1 MNKKSIFYITVL
13 LVCVFASLGFSKKNS
28 IVYKDDNI
36 KKYLNEQ
43 KSEMS
48 TMMEDM
54 KNIKHT
60 GDPAIDFLYGM
71 IPHHKAAIEMSESL
85 LKYGGENA
93 EIKKIAENIITNQ
106 SKEIEEME
114 DMIKRMELNPNV
126 DEKKEQDY
134 FKEYKNLFNKHN
146 NNDISNVN
154 SIDKAFAMEMIKH
167 HEMAVSMSEIV
178 LKYTDNKD
186 IVDLAQN
193 IIESQKDEIKQ
204 MREIINSIVWKNKSK
219 LL

>member
-1 MNKKSIFYITVL
+1 MNKKSIFYITAL

-36 KKYLNEQ
+36 KNYLSEQ
-43 KSEMS
+43 KSEMN

-85 LKYGGENA
+85 LKYGGEKA

-106 SKEIEEME
+106 SKEIEQME
-114 DMIKRMELNPNV
+114 DMIKRMELNPKV

-134 FKEYKNLFNKHN
+134 FKEYNNMLNKHK
-146 NNDISNVN
+146 NNDMSNVN
-154 SIDKAFAMEMIKH
+154 NVDKAFVMEMIKR

-186 IVDLAQN
+186 VADLAQN
-193 IIESQKDEIKQ
+193 IIESQKAEIKQ
-204 MREIINSIVWKNKSK
+204 MKEIINTMEK
-219 LL
+219 

>member
-28 IVYKDDNI
+28 IVYKGDNI
-36 KKYLNEQ
+36 KNYLSEQ
-43 KSEMS
+43 KSEMN

-85 LKYGGENA
+85 LKYGGEKA
-93 EIKKIAENIITNQ
+93 EIKKIAESIITNQ
-106 SKEIEEME
+106 SKEIEQMK
-114 DMIKRMELNPNV
+114 DMIKRIELNPKV

-134 FKEYKNLFNKHN
+134 FKKYNNLLNKHK
-146 NNDISNVN
+146 NNDMSNVN
-154 SIDKAFAMEMIKH
+154 SVDKAFAMEMIKH

-186 IVDLAQN
+186 VVDLAQN
-193 IIESQKDEIKQ
+193 IIESQKAEIKQ
-204 MREIINSIVWKNKSK
+204 MREIINTMEK
-219 LL
+219 

>member
-1 MNKKSIFYITVL
+1 
-13 LVCVFASLGFSKKNS
+13 
-28 IVYKDDNI
+28 
-36 KKYLNEQ
+36 
-43 KSEMS
+43 
-48 TMMEDM
+48 MEDM

-106 SKEIEEME
+106 SKEIKEME
-114 DMIKRMELNPNV
+114 DLIKRMELNPNV

-134 FKEYKNLFNKHN
+134 LKEYNNMLNKHN
-146 NNDISNVN
+146 NNDMLNKHNNNDMSNVN
-154 SIDKAFAMEMIKH
+154 SVDKAFAMEMIKH

-178 LKYTDNKD
+178 LKYTGNKD
-186 IVDLAQN
+186 VVDLAQN
-193 IIESQKDEIKQ
+193 IIESQKAEIKQ
-204 MREIINSIVWKNKSK
+204 MREIINSMEK
-219 LL
+219 

>member
-43 KSEMS
+43 KPEMS

-85 LKYGGENA
+85 LKYGGENT

-106 SKEIEEME
+106 SKEIEEMK
-114 DMIKRMELNPNV
+114 DMIKRMELNPKI
-126 DEKKEQDY
+126 DKKKEQDY
-134 FKEYKNLFNKHN
+134 FKEYNNLLNKHK
-146 NNDISNVN
+146 NNDMSNVN
-154 SIDKAFAMEMIKH
+154 SVDKAFAMEMIKH
-167 HEMAVSMSEIV
+167 HEIAVSMSEIV

-186 IVDLAQN
+186 VVDLAQN
-193 IIESQKDEIKQ
+193 IIESQKAEIKQ
-204 MREIINSIVWKNKSK
+204 MREIINSMEK
-219 LL
+219 

>member
-1 MNKKSIFYITVL
+1 MNKKSIFYIIVL

-48 TMMEDM
+48 IMMEDM

-60 GDPAIDFLYGM
+60 GDTAIDFLYGM

-93 EIKKIAENIITNQ
+93 EIKKIAESIITNQ
-106 SKEIEEME
+106 SKEIEQMK
-114 DMIKRMELNPNV
+114 DMIKRIELNPKV

-134 FKEYKNLFNKHN
+134 FKKYNNLLNKHK
-146 NNDISNVN
+146 NNDMSNVN
-154 SIDKAFAMEMIKH
+154 SVDKAFAMEMIKH

-186 IVDLAQN
+186 VVDLAQN
-193 IIESQKDEIKQ
+193 IIESQKAEIKQ
-204 MREIINSIVWKNKSK
+204 MREIINSMEK
-219 LL
+219 

>member
-1 MNKKSIFYITVL
+1 
-13 LVCVFASLGFSKKNS
+13 
-28 IVYKDDNI
+28 
-36 KKYLNEQ
+36 
-43 KSEMS
+43 
-48 TMMEDM
+48 MEDM

-204 MREIINSIVWKNKSK
+204 MREIINSMEK
-219 LL
+219 

>member
-106 SKEIEEME
+106 SKEIEEMK

-134 FKEYKNLFNKHN
+134 LKEYKNLFNKHN

-154 SIDKAFAMEMIKH
+154 SVDKAFAMEMIKH

-186 IVDLAQN
+186 VVDLAQN

-204 MREIINSIVWKNKSK
+204 MREIINSMEK
-219 LL
+219 

>member
-1 MNKKSIFYITVL
+1 
-13 LVCVFASLGFSKKNS
+13 
-28 IVYKDDNI
+28 
-36 KKYLNEQ
+36 
-43 KSEMS
+43 MS

-85 LKYGGENA
+85 LKYGGENT

-106 SKEIEEME
+106 SKEIEEMK
-114 DMIKRMELNPNV
+114 DMIKRMELNPKI

-134 FKEYKNLFNKHN
+134 FKEYNNLLNKHK
-146 NNDISNVN
+146 NNDMSNVN
-154 SIDKAFAMEMIKH
+154 SVDKAFAMEMIKH
-167 HEMAVSMSEIV
+167 HEIAVSMSEIV

-186 IVDLAQN
+186 VVDLAQN
-193 IIESQKDEIKQ
+193 IIESQKAEIKQ
-204 MREIINSIVWKNKSK
+204 MREIINSMEK
-219 LL
+219 

>member
-1 MNKKSIFYITVL
+1 MNKKSIFYITVF

-28 IVYKDDNI
+28 IVYIDDNI
-36 KKYLNEQ
+36 KNYLSEQ

-114 DMIKRMELNPNV
+114 DLIKRMELNPNV

-134 FKEYKNLFNKHN
+134 LKEYNNMLNKHN
-146 NNDISNVN
+146 NNDMSNVN
-154 SIDKAFAMEMIKH
+154 SVDKAFAMEMIKH

-178 LKYTDNKD
+178 LKYTGNKD
-186 IVDLAQN
+186 VVDLAQN
-193 IIESQKDEIKQ
+193 IIESQKAEIKQ
-204 MREIINSIVWKNKSK
+204 IREIINSMEK
-219 LL
+219 

>member
-1 MNKKSIFYITVL
+1 MNKKSIFYITVI
-13 LVCVFASLGFSKKNS
+13 LVCVFASLGFSKKNN
-28 IVYKDDNI
+28 IVYKDYNI

-93 EIKKIAENIITNQ
+93 EIKKIAENIIANQ
-106 SKEIEEME
+106 SKEIEQME
-114 DMIKRMELNPNV
+114 DMIKRMELNPKV

-134 FKEYKNLFNKHN
+134 FKKYNNMLNKHK
-146 NNDISNVN
+146 NNDMSNVN
-154 SIDKAFAMEMIKH
+154 SVDKAFAMEMIKH

-186 IVDLAQN
+186 VVDLAQN
-193 IIESQKDEIKQ
+193 IIESQKAEIKQ
-204 MREIINSIVWKNKSK
+204 MREIINTMEK
-219 LL
+219 

>member
-43 KSEMS
+43 KPEMS

-85 LKYGGENA
+85 LKYGGENT
-93 EIKKIAENIITNQ
+93 EIKKIAESIITNQ

-134 FKEYKNLFNKHN
+134 LKEYKNLFNKHN

-154 SIDKAFAMEMIKH
+154 SVDKAFAMEMIKH

-186 IVDLAQN
+186 VVDLAQN

-204 MREIINSIVWKNKSK
+204 MREIINSMEK
-219 LL
+219 

>member
-43 KSEMS
+43 NSEMS

-106 SKEIEEME
+106 SKEIEEMK

-134 FKEYKNLFNKHN
+134 LKEYKNLFNKHN

-154 SIDKAFAMEMIKH
+154 SVDKAFAMEMIKH

-186 IVDLAQN
+186 VVDLAQN

-204 MREIINSIVWKNKSK
+204 MREIINSMEK
-219 LL
+219 

>member
-1 MNKKSIFYITVL
+1 MNKKSIFYITVI
-13 LVCVFASLGFSKKNS
+13 LVCMFASLGFSKKNS
-28 IVYKDDNI
+28 VIYEDDNI

-48 TMMEDM
+48 IMMEDM

-106 SKEIEEME
+106 SKEIEQME

-134 FKEYKNLFNKHN
+134 LKEYKNLLNKHN
-146 NNDISNVN
+146 NNDMSNVD
-154 SIDKAFAMEMIKH
+154 SVDKAFAMEMIKH

-186 IVDLAQN
+186 VVALAQN
-193 IIESQKDEIKQ
+193 IIESQKAEIKQ
-204 MREIINSIVWKNKSK
+204 MREIINTMEK
-219 LL
+219 

>member
-43 KSEMS
+43 NSEMS

-71 IPHHKAAIEMSESL
+71 IPHHKAAIEMSKSL

-106 SKEIEEME
+106 SKEIEEMK

-134 FKEYKNLFNKHN
+134 LKEYKNLFNKHN

-154 SIDKAFAMEMIKH
+154 SVDKAFAMEMIKH

-186 IVDLAQN
+186 VVDLAQN

-204 MREIINSIVWKNKSK
+204 MREIINSMEK
-219 LL
+219 

>member
-1 MNKKSIFYITVL
+1 MNKKSIFYITVI

-28 IVYKDDNI
+28 VVYKDDNI

-93 EIKKIAENIITNQ
+93 EIKKIAKNIITNQ

-134 FKEYKNLFNKHN
+134 FKEYNNMLNKHK
-146 NNDISNVN
+146 NNDMSNVN
-154 SIDKAFAMEMIKH
+154 NVDKAFAIEMIKH
-167 HEMAVSMSEIV
+167 HEMAVYMSEIV

-186 IVDLAQN
+186 VADLAQN
-193 IIESQKDEIKQ
+193 IIESQKAEIKQ
-204 MREIINSIVWKNKSK
+204 MREIINTMEK
-219 LL
+219 

>member
-1 MNKKSIFYITVL
+1 MNKKSIFYITAL

-36 KKYLNEQ
+36 KNYLSEQ
-43 KSEMS
+43 KSEMN

-85 LKYGGENA
+85 LKYGGEKA

-106 SKEIEEME
+106 SKEIEQME
-114 DMIKRMELNPNV
+114 DMIKRMELNPKV

-134 FKEYKNLFNKHN
+134 FKEYNNMLNKHK
-146 NNDISNVN
+146 NNDMSNVN
-154 SIDKAFAMEMIKH
+154 NVDKAFVMEMIKH

-186 IVDLAQN
+186 VADLAQN
-193 IIESQKDEIKQ
+193 IIESQKAEIKQ
-204 MREIINSIVWKNKSK
+204 MKEIINTMEK
-219 LL
+219 

>member
-1 MNKKSIFYITVL
+1 MNKKSIFYITAL

-36 KKYLNEQ
+36 KNYLSEQ
-43 KSEMS
+43 KSEMN

-85 LKYGGENA
+85 LKYGGEKA

-106 SKEIEEME
+106 SKEIEQME
-114 DMIKRMELNPNV
+114 DMIKRMELNPKV

-134 FKEYKNLFNKHN
+134 FKEYNNMLNKHK
-146 NNDISNVN
+146 NNDMSNVN
-154 SIDKAFAMEMIKH
+154 NVDKAFVMEMIKH

-186 IVDLAQN
+186 VADLAQN
-193 IIESQKDEIKQ
+193 IIESQKAEIKQ
-204 MREIINSIVWKNKSK
+204 MKEIIKKNK
-219 LL
+219 

>member
-13 LVCVFASLGFSKKNS
+13 LFCVFASLGFSKKNS

-106 SKEIEEME
+106 SKEIEEMK

-134 FKEYKNLFNKHN
+134 LKEYKNLFNKHN

-154 SIDKAFAMEMIKH
+154 SVDKAFAMEMIKH

-178 LKYTDNKD
+178 LKYTDNKYV
-186 IVDLAQN
+186 VDLAQN

-204 MREIINSIVWKNKSK
+204 MREIINSMEK
-219 LL
+219 

>member
-43 KSEMS
+43 KPEMS

-85 LKYGGENA
+85 LKYGGENT

-106 SKEIEEME
+106 SKEIEEMK
-114 DMIKRMELNPNV
+114 DMIKRMELNPKI

-134 FKEYKNLFNKHN
+134 FKEYNNLLNKHK
-146 NNDISNVN
+146 NNDMSNVN
-154 SIDKAFAMEMIKH
+154 SVDKAFAMEMIKH
-167 HEMAVSMSEIV
+167 HEIAVSMSEIV

-186 IVDLAQN
+186 VVDLAQN
-193 IIESQKDEIKQ
+193 IIESQKAEIKQ
-204 MREIINSIVWKNKSK
+204 MREIINSMEK
-219 LL
+219 

>member
-1 MNKKSIFYITVL
+1 MNKKSIFYITAL

-36 KKYLNEQ
+36 KNYLSEQ
-43 KSEMS
+43 KSEMN

-114 DMIKRMELNPNV
+114 DLIKRMELNPNV

-134 FKEYKNLFNKHN
+134 LKEYNNMLNKHN
-146 NNDISNVN
+146 NNDMSNVN
-154 SIDKAFAMEMIKH
+154 SVDKAFAMEMIKH

-178 LKYTDNKD
+178 LKYTGNKD
-186 IVDLAQN
+186 VVDLAQN
-193 IIESQKDEIKQ
+193 IIESQKAEIKQ
-204 MREIINSIVWKNKSK
+204 MREIINSMEK
-219 LL
+219 

>member
-85 LKYGGENA
+85 LKYGGENT
-93 EIKKIAENIITNQ
+93 EIKKIAESIITNQ

-134 FKEYKNLFNKHN
+134 LKEYKNLFNKHN

-154 SIDKAFAMEMIKH
+154 SVDKAFAMEMIKH

-186 IVDLAQN
+186 VVDLAQN
-193 IIESQKDEIKQ
+193 IIESQKYEIKQ
-204 MREIINSIVWKNKSK
+204 MREIINSMEK
-219 LL
+219 